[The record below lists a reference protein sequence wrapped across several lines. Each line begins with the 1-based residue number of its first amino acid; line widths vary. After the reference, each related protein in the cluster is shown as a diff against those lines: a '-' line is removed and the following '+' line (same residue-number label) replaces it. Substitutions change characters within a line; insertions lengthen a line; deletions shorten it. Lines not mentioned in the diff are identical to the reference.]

1 MTAEV
6 TTTVTLAGG
15 LTVDERALQLV
26 LDLERRD
33 VQLWCDDRGLHVDP
47 RQRLTASDVEM
58 IRVHRLDVVALVT
71 YTPPE
76 RPSRV

>member
-47 RQRLTASDVEM
+47 RQR
-58 IRVHRLDVVALVT
+58 
-71 YTPPE
+71 
-76 RPSRV
+76 